1 MRRTIHAL
9 ALVLAAAWMPTTLQA
24 AAPPAPPVAAADI
37 AAGKSLFDRWCA
49 ECHAWTGYPGTQQLE
64 RSRREA
70 GGAGVATGSHG
81 RADPLRGAKRQR

>member
-9 ALVLAAAWMPTTLQA
+9 ALVLAAAWMPRTLQA

-49 ECHAWTGYPGTQQLE
+49 EWPAARHLAN
-64 RSRREA
+64 
-70 GGAGVATGSHG
+70 GACQEGDFLQTFWPA
-81 RADPLRGAKRQR
+81 L